1 MNRSRNSRAGSLRS
15 FTSTPGPVTLIVRL
29 IEGTETMETDPMA
42 KSLAKFRAV
51 YCSHFL
57 VLLEKLF
64 VVSLST

>member
-1 MNRSRNSRAGSLRS
+1 MFSG
-15 FTSTPGPVTLIVRL
+15 VRL

-42 KSLAKFRAV
+42 KSLARFRAV